1 MCIIS
6 CDGIVMKI
14 LLVQTAFLGDVV
26 LTTPL
31 IAALKKAF
39 PESSLTVLTTPGGKE
54 LLDGMPQIDGF
65 ILDSKRSEG
74 AAASLP
80 GLLEQIKA
88 GNFDLAVAAHKS
100 FRTAWLLKRSGIPK
114 RFGFSTGLQ
123 RIFYHKYVAWDS
135 KLHVSERYLQLMTA
149 LGHDPK
155 AFSPKLQLPV
165 DASAKK
171 SLWQK
176 LNEAGVGPGAKIAA
190 LCHGSVWA
198 TKRWP
203 AESYAALADRLHEKG
218 LVCVLSGGP
227 EDSSHA
233 EAIVK
238 ESKVKIVNLCG
249 KSSLREMTALISEA
263 ALTISGD
270 SAPMHI
276 AAAFEVPQVALF
288 GPTVSSQGFAP
299 RHAKAAVAEVKDLDC
314 RPCGR
319 HGHQKCPQT
328 HWRCMKDL
336 SMDSVMES
344 VVKVLGRG

>member
-1 MCIIS
+1 
-6 CDGIVMKI
+6 MKI

-100 FRTAWLLKRSGIPK
+100 FRTAWLLKRSGIQK
-114 RFGFSTGLQ
+114 RVGFSTGLQ
-123 RIFYHKYVAWDS
+123 RIFYHKHVAWNS
-135 KLHVSERYLQLMTA
+135 KLHVSERYLQLMKA

-155 AFSPKLQLPV
+155 AFSAKLQLPV
-165 DASAKK
+165 DASAIA
-171 SLWQK
+171 SLLQK
-176 LNEAGVGPGAKIAA
+176 LKEAGIEQGAKLAA

-203 AESYAALADRLHEKG
+203 AESYAALAGRLFEKG

-227 EDSSHA
+227 EDAAHA
-233 EAIVK
+233 EAIVS
-238 ESKVKIVNLCG
+238 EAKVKIINLTG
-249 KSSLREMTALISEA
+249 NSSLREMTALISEA

-276 AAAFEVPQVALF
+276 ASAFETPQVALF
-288 GPTVSSQGFAP
+288 GPTVSGQGFAP
-299 RHAKAAVAEVKDLDC
+299 RHEKAAVAEVVELSC

-319 HGHQKCPQT
+319 HGHHKCPQT

-336 SMDSVMES
+336 SVDSVMER
-344 VVKVLGRG
+344 VEQVLERG